1 MTKSVILKSL
11 MTTFIIAAA
20 IILAVR
26 SFHRRL
32 MRAVDEH
39 GHVAPIKRDD
49 HHDHRG
55 YLMHQDFKRRS
66 KV

>member
-1 MTKSVILKSL
+1 
-11 MTTFIIAAA
+11 
-20 IILAVR
+20 
-26 SFHRRL
+26 

>member
-1 MTKSVILKSL
+1 

-39 GHVAPIKRDD
+39 GHVAPIREDKYR
-49 HHDHRG
+49 DHRG